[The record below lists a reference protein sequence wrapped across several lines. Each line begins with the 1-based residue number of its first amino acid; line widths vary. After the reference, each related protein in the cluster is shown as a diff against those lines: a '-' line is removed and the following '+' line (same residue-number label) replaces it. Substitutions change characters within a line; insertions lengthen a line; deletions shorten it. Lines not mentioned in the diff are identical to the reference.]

1 MNSSPSP
8 PTLDFYTRPDCSLC
22 DQARDLLQQVLEDRV
37 MRGDPVPRVR
47 EVNLGRRPD
56 LEPSHGARLPVIAL
70 GADEISL
77 VSSYQA
83 IARFLDRVLG
93 RLA

>member
-1 MNSSPSP
+1 MSFSPTR
-8 PTLDFYTRPDCSLC
+8 PTLEFYTRQDCALC
-22 DQARDLLQQVLEDRV
+22 EYGRAVLQQVLEDRV

-47 EVNLGRRPD
+47 EIDLGRRPD
-56 LEPSHGARLPVIAL
+56 LEPSHGARLPVIAVN
-70 GADEISL
+70 GEEIAL
-77 VSSYQA
+77 VGSYQA

>member
-1 MNSSPSP
+1 MSFS
-8 PTLDFYTRPDCSLC
+8 PTLPTLEFYTRKDCSLC
-22 DQARDLLQQVLEDRV
+22 VHGRALLQQVLEDRA

-47 EVNLGRRPD
+47 EIDLGQRSD

-70 GADEISL
+70 GGEELAL
-77 VSSYQA
+77 VGSYQA
-83 IARFLDRVLG
+83 IARLLDRVLG